1 MITVSHLDVRE
12 SENLIRASDMNVLW
26 TRQVV
31 FSYWG
36 FRRENSQPEVA
47 VCIIYKKN
55 I

>member
-1 MITVSHLDVRE
+1 MITVSHLGVRE